1 MNALDQLKKM
11 LKLDRKTLRI
21 EDIAPLVK
29 QIEKDHIRMAK
40 KLSKVNDL
48 QVKLDLAKRHNLT
61 LSAQLFTVHEKE
73 ESRRRIMGK

>member
-1 MNALDQLKKM
+1 MNALDHLKLM
-11 LKLDRKTLRI
+11 LELDRKTLRI

-48 QVKLDLAKRHNLT
+48 KVKLDLANRHKLT
-61 LSAQLFTVHEKE
+61 LSAQLLEVHEKE
-73 ESRRRIMGK
+73 ANRKRIMGK